1 MRTILLILRGG
12 NNLEI
17 LCLELEDYI
26 TLSDWEKKE
35 VLQWRN
41 HPEVAKNL
49 YNQKEISLQEHFAF
63 IESLKENPKK
73 QYFALRFCGVGL
85 GSLNFSKKN
94 SEEVEFGFFGN
105 PDLKVSGIGRVLEQ
119 SSLFYVF
126 NVLKARKLCLEVFV
140 GNKQVINLH
149 KKFGFQIC
157 GEKEV
162 KGQRVL
168 EMVKRNP

>member
-1 MRTILLILRGG
+1 MRF
-12 NNLEI
+12 
-17 LCLELEDYI
+17 Y
-26 TLSDWEKKE
+26 
-35 VLQWRN
+35 
-41 HPEVAKNL
+41 
-49 YNQKEISLQEHFAF
+49 
-63 IESLKENPKK
+63 
-73 QYFALRFCGVGL
+73 GVGL

-126 NVLKARKLCLEVFV
+126 NLLKAKRLCLEVFAR
-140 GNKQVINLH
+140 NKQVINLH
-149 KKFGFQIC
+149 KKFDFQIC

>member
-1 MRTILLILRGG
+1 MLILRGG
-12 NNLEI
+12 VNCLDLVLENYV
-17 LCLELEDYI
+17 D
-26 TLSDWEKKE
+26 LSTTECAE
-35 VLQWRN
+35 VLKWRN
-41 HPEVAKNL
+41 NREIAKNF
-49 YNQKEISLQEHFAF
+49 YNQNEISLQEHLDF
-63 IESLKENPKK
+63 IASLRQNPKK
-73 QYFALRFCGVGL
+73 QYFLLRFCGIGL
-85 GSLNFSKKN
+85 GCIYFTFKN
-94 SEEVEFGFFGN
+94 EEEVEFGFFGN